1 MRKHYWE
8 VIYVYRISKDPDV
21 RKNEILDTAEKLFM
35 EKGYEKTTVG
45 NIVNRIGVAK
55 GTFYYY
61 FESKESIIDS
71 IIERRFKRARE
82 DADNIINNTE
92 LNAIEKMEKLMW
104 LLLNPSEEREKFF
117 CSIDFE
123 NNARIHQKR
132 DVTFYRVFKKIV
144 LNIVEEGISDGFFN
158 CKYYQD
164 ITEIVFI
171 GIDKFMYINVKE
183 LKDKKVFFK
192 KITAIQELLEKVLGI
207 EEGSLDIMGSKK

>member
-1 MRKHYWE
+1 MN
-8 VIYVYRISKDPDV
+8 RISKDPDV

-61 FESKESIIDS
+61 FESKESIITA
-71 IIERRFKRARE
+71 IIERRFKKARE
-82 DADNIINNTE
+82 KADNIINNTE
-92 LNAIEKMEKLMW
+92 LNAKEKMEKLMR
-104 LLLNPSEEREKFF
+104 LLLIPEEEREDFF

-123 NNARIHQKR
+123 GNARIHQRR
-132 DVTFYRVFKKIV
+132 DETFHRIFKKKV
-144 LNIVEEGISDGFFN
+144 LEIVEEGIHDGSFD

-171 GIDKFMYINVKE
+171 GIDKFMHMNVNIRDKE
-183 LKDKKVFFK
+183 LFQR
-192 KITAIQELLEKVLGI
+192 KITAIQELLEKVLGV
-207 EEGSLDIMGSKK
+207 EKGSLEIMGRNK